1 MRQPVRHRRVD
12 GQLGRVPRHPLV
24 VIDARRTNRPLH
36 DGGHAERSASDRT
49 SAGIPIFLGHPR
61 TEPRSKPLVRLDRQK
76 QRTAE
81 TRWAIPQDR
90 QWFIN
95 TLRRLGYT
103 EAAEEAER
111 ELPDPVST
119 DELIKFTDR
128 FSISRDE
135 VMSQM
140 GGSP

>member
-1 MRQPVRHRRVD
+1 MSQDKRWFVR
-12 GQLGRVPRHPLV
+12 
-24 VIDARRTNRPLH
+24 
-36 DGGHAERSASDRT
+36 
-49 SAGIPIFLGHPR
+49 
-61 TEPRSKPLVRLDRQK
+61 
-76 QRTAE
+76 
-81 TRWAIPQDR
+81 
-90 QWFIN
+90 

-103 EAAEEAER
+103 EASEAAER

-128 FSISRDE
+128 YNISRDE

>member
-1 MRQPVRHRRVD
+1 M
-12 GQLGRVPRHPLV
+12 
-24 VIDARRTNRPLH
+24 
-36 DGGHAERSASDRT
+36 
-49 SAGIPIFLGHPR
+49 
-61 TEPRSKPLVRLDRQK
+61 
-76 QRTAE
+76 
-81 TRWAIPQDR
+81 PQDR

-119 DELIKFTDR
+119 DELN
-128 FSISRDE
+128 ISRDE